1 MITVYYRIIGIAR
14 NADQIMQEE
23 IFVNFNKY
31 VRACSVLLRLTVTAN
46 AMIKKENIVKIWL
59 FESTEY
65 LPDPGFKA
73 YLMKTNI
80 LWSAK

>member
-14 NADQIMQEE
+14 NADQKMQEE
-23 IFVNFNKY
+23 ILVNFNKY

-46 AMIKKENIVKIWL
+46 AMNKKKNIVKICL

-65 LPDPGFKA
+65 FLPDSG
-73 YLMKTNI
+73 I
-80 LWSAK
+80 